1 MNKRSLECCCVKS
14 ATSWLVSA
22 HFMTFLH
29 VDFSVHD
36 KLRFHS
42 ELVVLFSKAVFPK
55 RLEISCMAMAQKFGN
70 EIHR

>member
-1 MNKRSLECCCVKS
+1 
-14 ATSWLVSA
+14 
-22 HFMTFLH
+22 MTFLH

-36 KLRFHS
+36 KFRFHS